1 MKQESKSPLDN
12 MITIE
17 ETIVPTSDYVAHDY
31 TEDLRSPIDS
41 FLLTIDTL
49 RPDFGLQAWI

>member
-49 RPDFGLQAWI
+49 RPDFGLQA